1 MRTVLLRL
9 IALSVLTVL
18 LIFFWNSPLL
28 KPFKLFVVFLHETS
42 HAIATIVTGGRLA
55 AIALEWDESGATYAA
70 SGEGIFFIIAISGYI
85 GSIIWGYAM
94 LRASL
99 TGRWVRTVSLV
110 VGLTVIFFGFFPDGM
125 PARNSSI
132 FNARYIISGAWG
144 LTLTIS
150 AFVLPRFNHFLLF
163 FLGGATALYSL
174 YDLNDFFH
182 GDVMRTDAGILAHYL
197 LGKSVLVKPL
207 AFVIA
212 GFISAVSIYV
222 FLKLV
227 RSAFETEPQTEP
239 LDLAA
244 WQAENPDVE
253 ITPEML
259 DWLKSQSRRGGD
271 S

>member
-125 PARNSSI
+125 PA
-132 FNARYIISGAWG
+132 
-144 LTLTIS
+144 
-150 AFVLPRFNHFLLF
+150 
-163 FLGGATALYSL
+163 
-174 YDLNDFFH
+174 
-182 GDVMRTDAGILAHYL
+182 
-197 LGKSVLVKPL
+197 VK
-207 AFVIA
+207 
-212 GFISAVSIYV
+212 
-222 FLKLV
+222 
-227 RSAFETEPQTEP
+227 
-239 LDLAA
+239 
-244 WQAENPDVE
+244 
-253 ITPEML
+253 
-259 DWLKSQSRRGGD
+259 QSRSLMRVTLSVARGV
-271 S
+271 SH